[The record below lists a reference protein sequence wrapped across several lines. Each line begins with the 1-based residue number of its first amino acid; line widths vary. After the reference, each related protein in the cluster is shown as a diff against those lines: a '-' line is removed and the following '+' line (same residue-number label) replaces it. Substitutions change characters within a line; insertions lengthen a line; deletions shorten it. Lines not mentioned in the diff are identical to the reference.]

1 MFSPAFFFFFPPL
14 GNFWKYIFSSSENST
29 NFDEVLE
36 KFAKI
41 LIGKKP
47 KFFYIIIYRRKG
59 ILLVSLFLFGFV
71 GYYVINSAGGG
82 PRPGGAPGWGRRILA
97 EEIIILPI

>member
-1 MFSPAFFFFFPPL
+1 LEFGWFFYQCFFFFFFFFPL
-14 GNFWKYIFSSSENST
+14 ENFWKYIFSSSVNST

-36 KFAKI
+36 KFAKL

-47 KFFYIIIYRRKG
+47 KKKLIIIYRRKG

-71 GYYVINSAGGG
+71 GYYVIN
-82 PRPGGAPGWGRRILA
+82 
-97 EEIIILPI
+97 

>member
-1 MFSPAFFFFFPPL
+1 V
-14 GNFWKYIFSSSENST
+14 NST

-36 KFAKI
+36 KFAKL

-47 KFFYIIIYRRKG
+47 KKNLIIIYRRKG

-71 GYYVINSAGGG
+71 GYYVIN
-82 PRPGGAPGWGRRILA
+82 
-97 EEIIILPI
+97 